1 MHSKLLYAR
10 AHTAPRWFIVDFKW
24 LLTDSERTEH
34 WRDRERPTKGVLFT
48 VAVNGIHIRHKFAQH
63 TTFVSIQNGIDAQ
76 HSYTRTPT
84 HTCMSAGEQAAS
96 VCMREWQ
103 HKTES
108 ANKRTNTNALQ
119 VHARAFTY
127 IYLFLIGDLLYER
140 FVLFMVR
147 MWEHWNKTNETI
159 GKISVYGHTN
169 AVSNIYECICTSCL
183 WPCMRCTHTYTRT
196 YTRGIGSNEK
206 VAIKQGTLLYCWFIH
221 TINNSKW

>member
-10 AHTAPRWFIVDFKW
+10 VHTAPRWFIVDFKW
-24 LLTDSERTEH
+24 LLTDSERTENG
-34 WRDRERPTKGVLFT
+34 RDRERPTKGVLFT
-48 VAVNGIHIRHKFAQH
+48 VVVNGIHVRHKFAQH

-96 VCMREWQ
+96 VRMTEWQ
-103 HKTES
+103 HKTEA

-147 MWEHWNKTNETI
+147 MWERWNKTNETI
-159 GKISVYGHTN
+159 GKISVYGHTECRFEYLWMYLCVVFV
-169 AVSNIYECICTSCL
+169 AVYAL
-183 WPCMRCTHTYTRT
+183 HTHTYTH
-196 YTRGIGSNEK
+196 TRGIGSNEK
-206 VAIKQGTLLYCWFIH
+206 VAINQGTLLYCWFIH
-221 TINNSKW
+221 TINNGKW